1 MPVWFQF
8 GSEDIAAELRAL
20 NRSLSGIAQTLTRIE
35 RKQDA
40 TMALVAI
47 EQSDLDSIAVT
58 IVQVADTLQAVLDSD
73 EDLGPAD
80 QRGIQDAVTKL
91 KAVGPRVP
99 TDAPPVSAPVDP
111 DEVPVPVPNPDTAPP
126 ADAPVTEVDDVAPV
140 DPAPVVTDPAAG
152 DAVVTDPAA
161 GDAPVADPAASP
173 ADFGNT
179 DPNA

>member
-1 MPVWFQF
+1 MWFTF
-8 GSEDIAAELRAL
+8 GSGHLVAELRAI
-20 NRSLSGIAQTLTRIE
+20 NRGLGGIARTLTRIE
-35 RKQDA
+35 RKQDL

-47 EQSDLDSIAVT
+47 EQADLDAIAVT
-58 IVQVADTLQAVLDSD
+58 IVQVAEGLQAVLDSE

-80 QRGIQDAVTKL
+80 KSSIEDALTKL

-111 DEVPVPVPNPDTAPP
+111 EPTP
-126 ADAPVTEVDDVAPV
+126 APV
-140 DPAPVVTDPAAG
+140 DETPAPVDTP
-152 DAVVTDPAA
+152 VVTDPAA
-161 GDAPVADPAASP
+161 GDAPVTDPAAGDAPVTDPAASP

>member
-1 MPVWFQF
+1 MWFTF
-8 GSEDIAAELRAL
+8 GSGHLVAELRAI
-20 NRSLSGIAQTLTRIE
+20 NRGLGGIARTLTRIE
-35 RKQDA
+35 RKQDL

-47 EQSDLDSIAVT
+47 EQADLDAIAVT
-58 IVQVADTLQAVLDSD
+58 IVQVAEGLQAVLDSE

-80 QRGIQDAVTKL
+80 KSSIEDALTKL

-99 TDAPPVSAPVDP
+99 TDAPPVTPPVGTETPAPGTP
-111 DEVPVPVPNPDTAPP
+111 AENVPS
-126 ADAPVTEVDDVAPV
+126 E
-140 DPAPVVTDPAAG
+140 PVVTDPAAG

>member
-1 MPVWFQF
+1 MWFQF

-35 RKQDA
+35 GKQDA

-47 EQSDLDSIAVT
+47 EQSDLDAIAVT
-58 IVQVADTLQAVLDSD
+58 VVQVAEHLQKVLDSD

-80 QRGIQDAVTKL
+80 TRAIQDALTKL
-91 KAVGPRVP
+91 QAVGPRVP
-99 TDAPPVSAPVDP
+99 TDAPPVSEPVDP
-111 DEVPVPVPNPDTAPP
+111 AETPVPVPNPDTAPP
-126 ADAPVTEVDDVAPV
+126 AEAPVTEVDDVAPV
-140 DPAPVVTDPAAG
+140 DPSAPVVTDPAAG

-179 DPNA
+179 DPDA